1 MVLQGLTRFYN
12 VSQGSQKSIII
23 NYIYKCK
30 NLCIKSQILHF
41 QVSKSIF
48 SKFKINIFKCIHLLH
63 RISISNIQVSNS
75 EICSVGVEQRSQ
87 ECFVNSGSSSEERI
101 AKYTSSPPGHV
112 FAFVFHF
119 ILHAWGRSSEYAWS
133 AMRRAGQSFIFP
145 FTFDSDPTT
154 HKLSFPLLRKL

>member
-1 MVLQGLTRFYN
+1 MCCGIRVKGKRKNKWLTGTAHGRPCILGAPASGMQN
-12 VSQGSQKSIII
+12 KMKH
-23 NYIYKCK
+23 KCK
-30 NLCIKSQILHF
+30 DMTRRWRCVF
-41 QVSKSIF
+41 
-48 SKFKINIFKCIHLLH
+48 
-63 RISISNIQVSNS
+63 SNS
-75 EICSVGVEQRSQ
+75 FFWTWPRIHKTFLRSQ